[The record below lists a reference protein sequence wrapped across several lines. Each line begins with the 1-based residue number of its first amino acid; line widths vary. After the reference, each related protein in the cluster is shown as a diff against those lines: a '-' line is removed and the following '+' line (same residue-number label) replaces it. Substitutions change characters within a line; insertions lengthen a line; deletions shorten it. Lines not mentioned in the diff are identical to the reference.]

1 MISEQ
6 IEKLE
11 QVLTDLHNVDIAVDR
26 KLEIEKLLRISSLS
40 VFEAIGKLIKSDEY
54 AKELNQSRY
63 ETEIENKIDY
73 EQENK

>member
-40 VFEAIGKLIKSDEY
+40 VFEAIGKLIKSNEY
-54 AKELNQSRY
+54 AKELNKSRY
-63 ETEIENKIDY
+63 DTEIENKIDY